1 MVYRPLE
8 NSRPQPLPV
17 LRAAALAIAFC
28 LCCALAARGDTVL
41 TAYQMHR
48 WSWRPAAQLHWLTQL
63 QRLEIHLEFGY
74 QRQWRNW
81 SMRLSVAAP
90 EMPARVDECECM

>member
-1 MVYRPLE
+1 MVNRTLD
-8 NSRPQPLPV
+8 NSLPQRLPV

-28 LCCALAARGDTVL
+28 LCCALAARGDTAL

-48 WSWRPAAQLHWLTQL
+48 WSWRPAAQLHWLT
-63 QRLEIHLEFGY
+63 RLERLEVHLDFGY
-74 QRQWRNW
+74 ERQWRNW

-90 EMPARVDECECM
+90 EMPTHAAECECI

>member
-28 LCCALAARGDTVL
+28 LCCALAARGDTAL

-48 WSWRPAAQLHWLTQL
+48 WTWRPAAQLHWLT
-63 QRLEIHLEFGY
+63 RLERLEVHLEFGY

-81 SMRLSVAAP
+81 SLRLSMAAP
-90 EMPARVDECECM
+90 EMPARAAECECI